1 MNLRQTLALLCVA
14 ASLLLAPGCAKKSN
28 EPVVGVYL
36 ALTGKQADFGITTRQ
51 GVELAAEEIN
61 SRQGIN
67 GKKLKFVFEDDR
79 GDPAEARTAV
89 SKLIDQEGAVAILG
103 DVASKNSIAAG
114 QVCQQREI
122 PMISPSSTNP
132 RVTQDR
138 PYVFRVCFIDPFQ
151 GYVMAK
157 FAADNLKV
165 HTAAVLWDNS
175 QDYSVG
181 LAKVFLQEFPKM
193 GGKIVAQVNYQS
205 DDQDFSSQ
213 LTKIRAANPDVIYVP
228 GYYSEVALIA
238 RKARE
243 LGIKVPLLG
252 GDGWT
257 SPTLVQRSG
266 GALYGSYMSDHYSA
280 ESEKPAVKQFV
291 EAFKAK
297 FHTEPNSLAAL
308 GYDATWILADAMKRA
323 GDFKPK
329 DIRDQIAATRDY
341 PGVTGNITI
350 NSQRNAVKSAVVL
363 KIGKDR
369 PEYFTTIDPPK

>member
-1 MNLRQTLALLCVA
+1 MNVRQTLALLLCVVGCC
-14 ASLLLAPGCAKKSN
+14 LLASGCAKKSD

-61 SRQGIN
+61 RQGVN
-67 GKKLKFVFEDDR
+67 GKKLKFIFEDDR

-89 SKLIDQEGAVAILG
+89 TKLIDQDGAVAILG

-114 QVCQQREI
+114 QVCQQRAI

-138 PYVFRVCFIDPFQ
+138 PFVFRVCFIDPFQ

-157 FAADNLKV
+157 FASDNLKA

-181 LAKVFLQEFPKM
+181 LAKVFRTEFPKM
-193 GGKIVAQVNYQS
+193 GGQIVAEVNYQS

-213 LTKIRAANPDVIYVP
+213 LTRIRAANPDVIYVP

-243 LGIKVPLLG
+243 LGIKAPLLG

-266 GALYGSYMSDHYSA
+266 GALNGSFMSDHYSA
-280 ESEKPAVKQFV
+280 ESDKPVVKQFV

-297 FHTEPNSLAAL
+297 FHSEPNSLAAL
-308 GYDATWILADAMKRA
+308 GYDATWILAEAMKRA
-323 GDFKPK
+323 GGFDAKA
-329 DIRDQIAATRDY
+329 IRDQIAATKDY
-341 PGVTGNITI
+341 PGVTGSITI
-350 NSQRNAVKSAVVL
+350 NRDRNAVKSAVVL
-363 KIGKDR
+363 KIGKER
-369 PEYFTTIDPPK
+369 PEYYTTIDPPK